1 MEKCPN
7 HDIMWERMTKE
18 IKDLTDSFKS
28 LDKKLEGL
36 LYFWTED
43 ENKVPQRVSVSEAVK
58 AIYEN
63 RVTDAKFLDYVK
75 NNVKKIRAII
85 KEDESS
91 ETDKKVERSSKR
103 INLILIITTII
114 SLGLAI
120 FTQVTK

>member
-1 MEKCPN
+1 
-7 HDIMWERMTKE
+7 MTKE
-18 IKDLTDSFKS
+18 IKDLGDSV
-28 LDKKLEGL
+28 KKLDNKIEGL